1 VTDQAI
7 PHAPAGGNTGR
18 GAPTVV
24 VGHNPSPAGEQALG
38 VAADLARRLH
48 AHLHV
53 VHVTDLAD
61 YPIDPDLPDWEAE
74 AEMNLDEQ
82 RRQVTGALRDQ
93 PDGWT
98 YHARRGSAVTVLAK
112 VADEHDA
119 LMIVVGTRGE
129 GAGAVVQRL
138 LRASVSHGL
147 IRQQLRPVLIVSA
160 PDRR

>member
-1 VTDQAI
+1 MTDQAI
-7 PHAPAGGNTGR
+7 PHAPAGENTGR

-24 VGHNPSPAGEQALG
+24 VGHNPSPAGEQALT
-38 VAADLARRLH
+38 VAADLARRLR

-61 YPIDPDLPDWEAE
+61 YPIDPDLPDWEAD

-98 YHARRGSAVTVLAK
+98 YHARRGDAVSVLAA
-112 VADEHDA
+112 VADEYDA

-147 IRQQLRPVLIVSA
+147 LRQQLRPVLIVSA